1 MGKLKTISLND
12 SIDQNIGK
20 IGTKRRD
27 EYEKRLKK
35 ELEKELEKDRLKFK
49 NDKSKRR

>member
-35 ELEKELEKDRLKFK
+35 ELEKDRLKFK